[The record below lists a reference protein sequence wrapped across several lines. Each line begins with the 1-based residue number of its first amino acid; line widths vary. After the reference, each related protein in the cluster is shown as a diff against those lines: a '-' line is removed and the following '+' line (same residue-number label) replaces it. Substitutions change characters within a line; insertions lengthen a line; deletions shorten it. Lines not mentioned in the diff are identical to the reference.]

1 MSSGIQQVMSFLTF
15 EKSGKNKS
23 ANVAIISVK
32 CITECL
38 IIQSVLEKFNKSTLV
53 LFLNPKVLYNYPEV
67 TAFFPPAIKLADAF
81 LTFVK
86 SLDWNK
92 FGLITNSRAFHLRR
106 LAFYLEYV
114 ARKHNM
120 TVFPVV
126 DTHNGLKQRISVES
140 LLQKIETSGAKVL
153 VVLTEEAPHI
163 LCAAYAR
170 GMVWPY
176 YGWIIYGYIS
186 PELTNFPACTGS
198 FSYLDGAVFPTYYTY
213 PTTKASLEDT
223 AVGLLYKASAQATL
237 LNTDIKTALLR
248 LPVPGIQPN
257 LTFHEIQN
265 NTPAVYFLQ
274 MRNGTATRVATVLNG
289 KVTENQWLQEEQLP
303 RGRLPVRVNRVYP
316 TWLAAIEI
324 IVSGFLIT
332 LTLFLYIYYRNE
344 PEIRA
349 TSWSLSLLM
358 FLGCYMVMTYLILS
372 SFRSVPALKF
382 NICLLLVWMSA
393 LGIPYTVILAV
404 LLVKLVRIYRIFYHH
419 NSIGRLCSDVALA
432 VYVLLLTLP
441 TVLILTALTIDQPYQ
456 RTQIVTSNKYY
467 VEMLYVCS
475 GDLDPYSIL
484 LPGYTIFLT
493 LFIILAAIKTRK
505 LRHKNFR
512 DAKKVNIFIFLIVP
526 TGIFGLVIYDISY
539 SRGQYLSAYL
549 ASHLSQSALIGLCL
563 GLLFLPKLYPI
574 ICRNHITPL
583 RLKIKQAI

>member
-1 MSSGIQQVMSFLTF
+1 MSSGMQQVSSFLAF

-23 ANVAIISVK
+23 ANVVIISVK
-32 CITECL
+32 CIAECL

-53 LFLNPKVLYNYPEV
+53 LSLNPNILHNYQEV
-67 TAFFPPAIKLADAF
+67 KNIFPPAKELADAF
-81 LTFVK
+81 LTLAK

-92 FGLITNSRAFHLRR
+92 YGLITNSRDYYQRILSLH
-106 LAFYLEYV
+106 LEYV
-114 ARKHNM
+114 GKEHNM

-126 DTHNGLKQRISVES
+126 DTHNSLKQGISIES
-140 LLQKIETSGAKVL
+140 LLQKIEISGAKVL

-176 YGWIIYGYIS
+176 YGWIIYGYTS
-186 PELTNFPACTGS
+186 PDLTNFPACTGS
-198 FSYLDGAVFPTYYTY
+198 FSYLEGTVFPTYYTY

-237 LNTDIKTALLR
+237 LNTDLKTALLR
-248 LPVPGIQPN
+248 LPIPGIQPH
-257 LTFHEIQN
+257 LTFHNIQN

-274 MRNGTATRVATVLNG
+274 VKNGTTTKVATVLNG
-289 KVTENQWLQEEQLP
+289 TVAENQWLQEEQLP
-303 RGRLPVRVNRVYP
+303 RGRLLVRVNTVYP
-316 TWLAAIEI
+316 TWLAAIEV
-324 IVSGFLIT
+324 IVSGSLIT

-358 FLGCYMVMTYLILS
+358 LLGCYMVMTYLILS
-372 SFRSVPALKF
+372 FLRSVPALKF

-393 LGIPYTVILAV
+393 LGIPYIMILAV

-475 GDLDPYSIL
+475 GDLKPYIIL

-493 LFIILAAIKTRK
+493 LFIVLAAIKTRK
-505 LRHKNFR
+505 LRHQNFR

-526 TGIFGLVIYDISY
+526 TGIFGLVIYDTSNN
-539 SRGQYLSAYL
+539 RGQYLSAYL
-549 ASHLSQSALIGLCL
+549 AAHLCHSALIGLCL